1 MKDEKLT
8 NYDRYILSK
17 QNSVSSI
24 DMENSDNCSYNNE
37 YEKYLITQLRRTTPS
52 ETPILSE
59 TEFYANKNK
68 FDNRAFFSSGSPA
81 MSNEGTGASA
91 NAAEAQKSKNLR
103 FKKGGKILLIVY
115 VIFMV
120 ALASILIASNT
131 SGMTFNEVAG
141 AESPS
146 AVTESTGQ
154 IRAMS
159 IEEDEGEETS
169 WFDRLCDSLNK

>member
-8 NYDRYILSK
+8 NYDRYVLSK
-17 QNSVSSI
+17 QKSVSSI
-24 DMENSDNCSYNNE
+24 DVENSDKCSYSNE

-59 TEFYANKNK
+59 TEFYANRNNIDNK
-68 FDNRAFFSSGSPA
+68 VFFSSRLLA
-81 MSNEGTGASA
+81 LSNEGTAASV
-91 NAAEAQKSKNLR
+91 NVAAAQKSKNLR
-103 FKKGGKILLIVY
+103 FKKGGKILLILY

-131 SGMTFNEVAG
+131 SGMTFDEVAG